1 MARHESAV
9 SRNPDKHRKCHERR
23 HGRPACSALTPSC
36 WVPVGLIS
44 KENNNIMVRAMR
56 AEPAF
61 PPSTWGVY
69 SWRLVWVD
77 NVHLW
82 PLHLISTSGKSERI
96 SGRKGRKMTPSVFS
110 CFSLALTLIT
120 NSAACIIHADIL
132 KAAMCWR
139 SCQAA
144 NNSCCIPSVY
154 RTSGAT
160 VTTWYGFIPS
170 TPVMVGSVNLTS
182 SRPIKKTNFW
192 VFQSRVP
199 WLS

>member
-23 HGRPACSALTPSC
+23 HRRPACSALTPPC
-36 WVPVGLIS
+36 WVPVGLTS
-44 KENNNIMVRAMR
+44 KENNNIRGRATR

-77 NVHLW
+77 NVHLR
-82 PLHLISTSGKSERI
+82 PLHLISTSGKPERI
-96 SGRKGRKMTPSVFS
+96 SGRKGRKMTPVFS
-110 CFSLALTLIT
+110 CFSLALALIA
-120 NSAACIIHADIL
+120 NSAARIIHADIL

-139 SCQAA
+139 LRQAA

-154 RTSGAT
+154 WTSGAI
-160 VTTWYGFIPS
+160 VTTWHGFIPL
-170 TPVMVGSVNLTS
+170 TPVRLDGVDLTS
-182 SRPIKKTNFW
+182 SRPIEKTNLW
-192 VFQSRVP
+192 AFQSGVP